1 VVACLGNRTLSF
13 SDLNLHSGLIR
24 ALEAAGH
31 NAPTPIQASAIPV
44 ALEGRDVLATADTG
58 TGKTGA
64 FLLPSLHRLMA
75 ADDAA
80 AAAAVAAGE
89 PRRARP
95 FGPRVLV
102 LAPTRELARQVTV
115 SARNYVKFRR
125 LFIVDVLGGAPFGPQ
140 VRDLSRSVDVLVATP
155 GRLLDH
161 MRRRTVRLD
170 EVEVLILDEAD
181 RMLDLGFAEDIEA
194 IGNACPA
201 TRQTLLFTATL
212 DQRMERVARGLLR
225 DPARVAVESTPQSAP
240 KIEQRVLHAD
250 DLHHKRRLLRH
261 FAASDEVRKAIIF
274 AATKRD
280 ADELAEQL
288 SADGHAA
295 AALHGD
301 MRQEARTRTL
311 GKLRDGRVRLLVAT
325 DVAARGIDVRDITH
339 VINFDL
345 PRSPEDYVHRIG
357 RTGRAGAEGIAI
369 SFATRADRV
378 SLLNIERLIGA
389 QVPVHRVPGMEPT
402 QRFDAPRGGNGF
414 KRNGHRPG
422 GSGGPGRS
430 WHGER
435 QGERQGRPAPRH
447 PQAKAGH
454 GHHGGNG
461 HSGNAH
467 SASAHSGNAGT
478 GNGGNAPLTRGRR

>member
-1 VVACLGNRTLSF
+1 MSF
-13 SDLNLHSGLIR
+13 SDLSLHAGLIR

-31 NAPTPIQASAIPV
+31 SEPTPIQASAIPV

-80 AAAAVAAGE
+80 AAEAAANGE

-102 LAPTRELARQVTV
+102 LAPTRELARQVTM
-115 SARNYVKFRR
+115 SARTYVKFRR

-181 RMLDLGFAEDIEA
+181 RMLDLGFSEDIEI
-194 IGNACPA
+194 IGAACPA

-212 DQRMERVARGLLR
+212 DQRMERVARGLQR
-225 DPARVAVESTPQSAP
+225 DPARVAVESTPASAP

-288 SADGHAA
+288 SADGHSA

-325 DVAARGIDVRDITH
+325 DVAARGIDVRDISH

-378 SLLNIERLIGA
+378 SLLNIERLIGSS
-389 QVPVHRVPGMEPT
+389 VPVHRVPGMEPT
-402 QRFDAPRGGNGF
+402 QRFDAPRSNPGGAN
-414 KRNGHRPG
+414 KRNGSYRPG
-422 GSGGPGRS
+422 GSGAPGRS
-430 WHGER
+430 W
-435 QGERQGRPAPRH
+435 QGERAGGRPAPRH
-447 PQAKAGH
+447 ATAKSGPAKTSGGH
-454 GHHGGNG
+454 
-461 HSGNAH
+461 
-467 SASAHSGNAGT
+467 
-478 GNGGNAPLTRGRR
+478 APLTRGQR

>member
-1 VVACLGNRTLSF
+1 MSF

-225 DPARVAVESTPQSAP
+225 DPARVAVESTPQSA
-240 KIEQRVLHAD
+240 
-250 DLHHKRRLLRH
+250 
-261 FAASDEVRKAIIF
+261 
-274 AATKRD
+274 
-280 ADELAEQL
+280 
-288 SADGHAA
+288 
-295 AALHGD
+295 
-301 MRQEARTRTL
+301 
-311 GKLRDGRVRLLVAT
+311 
-325 DVAARGIDVRDITH
+325 
-339 VINFDL
+339 
-345 PRSPEDYVHRIG
+345 
-357 RTGRAGAEGIAI
+357 
-369 SFATRADRV
+369 
-378 SLLNIERLIGA
+378 
-389 QVPVHRVPGMEPT
+389 
-402 QRFDAPRGGNGF
+402 
-414 KRNGHRPG
+414 
-422 GSGGPGRS
+422 
-430 WHGER
+430 
-435 QGERQGRPAPRH
+435 
-447 PQAKAGH
+447 
-454 GHHGGNG
+454 
-461 HSGNAH
+461 
-467 SASAHSGNAGT
+467 
-478 GNGGNAPLTRGRR
+478 